1 MLTKMNSMEL
11 KLTNSQTEQMLA
23 KLSCIELKLIK
34 SRVAQMLARFNSMEL
49 KLNTKVL
56 REPNKRWL
64 NELKGA
70 KSEHKGVERAKM
82 LAE

>member
-1 MLTKMNSMEL
+1 MSSK
-11 KLTNSQTEQMLA
+11 
-23 KLSCIELKLIK
+23 
-34 SRVAQMLARFNSMEL
+34 EL

-64 NELKGA
+64 KELKGA
-70 KSEHKGVERAKM
+70 KIEHKGVERVEQA

>member
-1 MLTKMNSMEL
+1 MSSK
-11 KLTNSQTEQMLA
+11 
-23 KLSCIELKLIK
+23 
-34 SRVAQMLARFNSMEL
+34 EL

-64 NELKGA
+64 KELKGA
-70 KSEHKGVERAKM
+70 KNEHKGVERAKM

>member
-34 SRVAQMLARFNSMEL
+34 SRVAQMLARLNSMEL
-49 KLNTKVL
+49 KLNTMVL
-56 REPNKRWL
+56 REPQCWL
-64 NELKGA
+64 SELNGA
-70 KSEHKGVERAKM
+70 KIEHKGVERAKM